1 MLVYLKEP
9 MGNTTLDGKTLCGKY
24 YARGAFGPTKV
35 SKDYFNKN
43 KDRLEEFEYTQDW
56 LERKYSKRFPPVSFT
71 PSTFWTIDF
80 KTVIDIARLVGI
92 DYVSK
97 GNREYSDIEKR
108 ALRRSIL
115 NKIEGANESD

>member
-1 MLVYLKEP
+1 MFVYLKEP
-9 MGNTTLDGKTLCGKY
+9 MGCTTLDGKTLCGKY
-24 YARGAFGPTKV
+24 YARGSFGPTSV
-35 SKDYFNKN
+35 TRDFFHKN
-43 KDRLEEFEYTQDW
+43 KDRLEEFEFTSEW
-56 LERKYSKRFPPVSFT
+56 LSRKFSKQFPAVSFT
-71 PSTFWTIDF
+71 PTTFWLIDF

-115 NKIEGANESD
+115 SKIEGVE